1 MTDLPCFGQVY
12 TMPMNTN
19 DIGTRFTAHDFDYKL
34 KERKNGGCDI
44 SIVPKDTRDQ
54 NTLKF
59 AIYKDGTIYLFV
71 TSNSRQSIS
80 YRGYIWEKR

>member
-1 MTDLPCFGQVY
+1 MADLPCFGQVY
-12 TMPMNTN
+12 AMPMNTK

-34 KERKNGGCDI
+34 KERKKGGCDI

-59 AIYKDGTIYLFV
+59 SIYKDGTIYLYV
-71 TSNSRQSIS
+71 TNNSRQSIS
-80 YRGYIWEKR
+80 YRGYI